1 MCSHIFVE
9 KNHKDMAINN
19 DTATVSVEINSAQ
32 ASKRLEELQKE
43 AKKFKD
49 ALAEARRAGD
59 KVAM

>member
-1 MCSHIFVE
+1 MT
-9 KNHKDMAINN
+9 INN
-19 DTATVSVEINSAQ
+19 DTATVSVEINAQ
-32 ASKRLEELQKE
+32 ASKRLEELQQE

>member
-1 MCSHIFVE
+1 
-9 KNHKDMAINN
+9 MAINN
-19 DTATVSVEINSAQ
+19 DTATVSVGLNSEQ
-32 ASKRLEELQKE
+32 ASKRLEELQQE

>member
-1 MCSHIFVE
+1 
-9 KNHKDMAINN
+9 MAINN